1 MQNEFASMQNL
12 ALRTKWTP
20 DKDYPNCTRCF
31 VQFGLTTRRHHCRHC
46 GQVLCAHCSP
56 HMRAVP
62 HMAYLRP
69 VRLCRGCLVAVLK
82 HEQDAKV
89 DAAPMVQF
97 EMTDEPITVVDR
109 LLSTNSVDALRGINV
124 FVMHGTA
131 LSVRALAAALIRA
144 GADVYLGAANIALG
158 KQVAKIILD
167 LAGVAANAGG
177 SAEGAAAVDRD
188 GEEDSDE
195 NSPSRRIHVM
205 LLDCS
210 DLASVRQCAADF
222 SALALPLDALVLNAQ
237 ILGSGSLERT
247 ATDNFERV
255 FQFNVLA
262 PFLFAHLLE
271 PALRAAPVARVLHAT
286 SAAHS
291 FSDIDLQDLEGVS
304 AYSSLF
310 GQWKHFAATAS
321 MTLSFASALDWR
333 YRSLNLNI
341 TSNSFATGVAVLESA
356 VDPASLATALA
367 RRTLLEPTSPAM
379 SASTAYAIG
388 LLAPNLP
395 SGRYFVN
402 GRPTN
407 PPNFETTLNPQT
419 GRRLW
424 VTCARLTRLTGDVAK
439 PPTTHG
445 IFASPPTSPPAPV
458 RTRPAE
464 IDNDDAAVEINDE
477 SSVEEEEEEEDAL
490 VDFNE
495 NDQTDI

>member
-1 MQNEFASMQNL
+1 
-12 ALRTKWTP
+12 
-20 DKDYPNCTRCF
+20 
-31 VQFGLTTRRHHCRHC
+31 
-46 GQVLCAHCSP
+46 
-56 HMRAVP
+56 
-62 HMAYLRP
+62 MAYFHP
-69 VRLCRGCLVAVLK
+69 VRLCRGCFAAVLARNE
-82 HEQDAKV
+82 HADQAQSS
-89 DAAPMVQF
+89 APMLQF
-97 EMTDEPITVVDR
+97 DVSDEPINVVDR
-109 LLSTNSVDALRGINV
+109 LLANAPDPLRGINV
-124 FVMHGTA
+124 FVLHGTA

-144 GADVYLGAANIALG
+144 GADVYLGAASVALG

-167 LAGVAANAGG
+167 LAGATATPPAPPNPPPLAAETADD
-177 SAEGAAAVDRD
+177 AA
-188 GEEDSDE
+188 DSDE

-205 LLDCS
+205 LLDCA

-247 ATDNFERV
+247 AADNFERV

-262 PFLFAHLLE
+262 PFLFALLLE

-291 FSDIDLQDLEGVS
+291 FSNIDLNDLEGVG

-395 SGRYFVN
+395 SGCYFVN
-402 GRPTN
+402 GRPAN
-407 PPNFETTLNPQT
+407 PPRFESTLNPQV

-424 VTCARLTRLTGDVAK
+424 VLCARLTRLTGDVAK

-464 IDNDDAAVEINDE
+464 LDDDAAIESINDE
-477 SSVEEEEEEEDAL
+477 SSVEEEEEEGQEAAL
-490 VDFNE
+490 ADLNE
-495 NDQTDI
+495 NDQTDV